1 LFNRRH
7 FDATLDLILARMR
20 RHPHKPV
27 AAIMFDLDNFGR
39 FNKEHGHQA
48 GDAVL
53 RSFAGLL
60 RERLR
65 SSDLAARYG
74 GEEFV
79 VILEE
84 CRIEDA
90 VRVAEE
96 VRSNLETRIISGPDG
111 TRLHARV
118 SAGCA
123 TLDPDERTKDALLG
137 AADAALFRA
146 KRAGRNQVMAA

>member
-1 LFNRRH
+1 
-7 FDATLDLILARMR
+7 
-20 RHPHKPV
+20 
-27 AAIMFDLDNFGR
+27 MFDLDNFGR
-39 FNKEHGHQA
+39 FNREHGHLA

-65 SSDLAARYG
+65 SSDLVARYG

-90 VRVAEE
+90 MRVAEE
-96 VRSNLETRIISGPDG
+96 VRANLDIRVMPGPDG
-111 TRLHARV
+111 TFLHARV

-123 TLDPDERTKDALLG
+123 TLDRAKPTKDALLG
-137 AADAALFRA
+137 AADAALFSA
-146 KRAGRNQVMAA
+146 KRAGRNRVMAA